1 MNRRKVTLGQAI
13 RHLWLRWLMTIEIYI
28 LLFFPDIQLD
38 GISQNPM
45 QLRVAKRWSCS
56 NRNRKKWYV
65 PLLDLAH
72 KILPQALLYDLF
84 PWTGKRDDYSA
95 FGRHGLRMQT
105 LGHFS
110 VDTILEIGNVIPAKV
125 CPPLLGFLDQD
136 DLEFQSL
143 LLNFL
148 DGWS

>member
-1 MNRRKVTLGQAI
+1 M
-13 RHLWLRWLMTIEIYI
+13 
-28 LLFFPDIQLD
+28 
-38 GISQNPM
+38 
-45 QLRVAKRWSCS
+45 
-56 NRNRKKWYV
+56 
-65 PLLDLAH
+65 AH

-84 PWTGKRDDYSA
+84 PWTGKRDDYCA

-148 DGWS
+148 DG